1 VHRDRDG
8 DLLQTEELAVKSL
21 LILTAS
27 FGEGHNAAARNVREA
42 VNFKSPE
49 TEVLV
54 SDTFL
59 EAYGW
64 VNQLVAKGYLAV
76 INYLP
81 HFWQAAFNAFDRTR
95 IVEAHIGLYSAAARR
110 LTRLIRER
118 QPSVIVSTYPGYNQ
132 LLDFVF
138 RKRLKRPFETV
149 TIITDSLTVNSVWY
163 RAHSDY
169 FLVAN
174 EQTAEVLARARVR
187 EQKIRVFG
195 FPVPRIFASFDESGK
210 VPNGPWRILYV
221 VNSGRPMAPAIVKRL
236 LALNE
241 VRVVVTTGRDEDLA
255 RRISGIA
262 AELGKKVDVFGWT
275 PEMPRLMAESHLLI
289 SKAGGA
295 TVQESLAAKTPM
307 IITQIVPGQE
317 EGNAR
322 LVLERKAGALATT
335 PAAIAATAQA
345 AFADGG
351 RQWIQWKQAASSLS
365 RPSAADDTAEFLLNL
380 A

>member
-210 VPNGPWRILYV
+210 EPNGPWRILYV

-241 VRVVVTTGRDEDLA
+241 VRVAVTTARDEDLA

>member
-1 VHRDRDG
+1 MHRDRDG

-241 VRVVVTTGRDEDLA
+241 VRVAVTTGRDEDLA

-365 RPSAADDTAEFLLNL
+365 RPSAADDTAEFLLRPG
-380 A
+380 